1 MTKIV
6 IMDYFALNPGDIN
19 LDAIKK
25 IGEVESYPRTEKEL
39 TVARGKGASVIL
51 TNKVWLGK
59 AEIDALP
66 DLKYIGVLAT
76 GYNVVDI
83 DYATKKNI
91 VVTNIPTYGTA
102 SVAQMVFAHILEF
115 TNNVSGHNASVK
127 AGDWTKCI
135 DFCYFV
141 SSMSELAGKTIGIIG
156 FGRIG
161 QKIARIAEAFDMKVL
176 AYDKYQIDLS
186 AFNATRYTD
195 MDTLL
200 CESDF
205 VSVNCP
211 LTAENKYLI
220 NKEALKKMKKT
231 AILVNTARGPLVC
244 ADDLAWALNNDI
256 IKGAG
261 IDVLEVEPPRADNP
275 LLHAKNVHITP
286 HTAWGTVEAR
296 QRLAD
301 IAADNIKAFLI
312 GKPINTVN
320 TK

>member
-19 LDAIKK
+19 LDSIKS
-25 IGEVESYPRTEKEL
+25 IGEVTAYERTEKEL
-39 TVARGKGASVIL
+39 TVSRAKEASVVL
-51 TNKVWLGK
+51 TNKVWFGK
-59 AEIDALP
+59 EEIDALP
-66 DLKYIGVLAT
+66 ELKYIGVLAT

-83 DYATKKNI
+83 GYATEKNI

-115 TNNVSGHNASVK
+115 TNNVAGHNASVK
-127 AGDWTKCI
+127 AGDWTKSV
-135 DFCYFV
+135 DFCYYV
-141 SSMSELAGKTIGIIG
+141 SSMTELAGKTIGIIG

-161 QKIARIAEAFDMKVL
+161 QKIAEIAEAFDMKVL
-176 AYDKYQIDLS
+176 AYDKYQIDLEN
-186 AFNATRYTD
+186 FRATKYTD

-200 CESDF
+200 GESDF

-211 LTAENKYLI
+211 LTADNKYLI
-220 NKEALKKMKKT
+220 NKDALMKMKKN
-231 AILVNTARGPLVC
+231 AILINTARGPLVN

-256 IKGAG
+256 IRGAG
-261 IDVLEVEPPRADNP
+261 IDVLEVEPPKASNP
-275 LLHAKNVHITP
+275 LLYAKNINITP

-301 IAADNIKAFLI
+301 IAADNIRAFLN

>member
-19 LDAIKK
+19 LDAIRK
-25 IGEVESYPRTEKEL
+25 IGEVTAYERTPKEL
-39 TVARGKGASVIL
+39 TVERAKGAGIIL
-51 TNKVWLGK
+51 TNKVWFTK
-59 AEIDALP
+59 EEIDALP
-66 DLKYIGVLAT
+66 CLKYIGVLAT

-135 DFCYFV
+135 DFCYYV

-161 QKIARIAEAFDMKVL
+161 QKIAKIAEAFDMKVL
-176 AYDKYQIDLS
+176 AYDKFQIDLS
-186 AFNATRYTD
+186 AFNATKYTD
-195 MDTLL
+195 FDTLL
-200 CESDF
+200 RNSDF

-220 NKEALKKMKKT
+220 NKDALIKMKKT
-231 AILVNTARGPLVC
+231 AILINTARGPLVN
-244 ADDLAWALNNDI
+244 ANDLAWALNNDI

-261 IDVLEVEPPRADNP
+261 IDVLEVEPPKADNP

-301 IAADNIKAFLI
+301 IAADNIKAYLI

>member
-25 IGEVESYPRTEKEL
+25 IGEVEAYPRTEKEL
-39 TVARGKGASVIL
+39 TVVRGKGASVIL